1 MGDSA
6 PALERVHRLIVE
18 PATSAERVAAAIG
31 VSARHLSRVFRD
43 SGVTP
48 ARYILDRRLARARE
62 QLADPG
68 SRHLTVAEIAH
79 RWGFASQAHFTRV
92 FRAHYGRPP
101 GETRPPRAPA
111 RHADG

>member
-1 MGDSA
+1 M
-6 PALERVHRLIVE
+6 
-18 PATSAERVAAAIG
+18 
-31 VSARHLSRVFRD
+31 SARHLSRVFRD

-68 SRHLTVAEIAH
+68 SRHLTVAEIPTAGVS
-79 RWGFASQAHFTRV
+79 RARPTSPASSAPTT
-92 FRAHYGRPP
+92 AGPP